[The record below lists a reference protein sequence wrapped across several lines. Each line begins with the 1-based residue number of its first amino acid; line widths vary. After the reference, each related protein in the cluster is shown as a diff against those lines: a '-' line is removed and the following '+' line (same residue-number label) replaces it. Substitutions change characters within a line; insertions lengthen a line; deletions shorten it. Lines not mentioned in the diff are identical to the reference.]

1 MDKIF
6 KVNVNKTLNFELN
19 KQKIEGLNVVSET
32 NSKYHIL
39 HNNQSFKAE
48 LAHSN
53 FNKKEY
59 TISLNSNTYQIKIVS
74 DLDLLIEKMSYSTG
88 SSKKINFI
96 NAPMPGIII
105 GLPVK
110 EGDTIKKGDTLLV
123 LEAMKMENAIICPK
137 DAIVKSI
144 FIQIGDAVEKSK
156 LLIELE

>member
-19 KQKIEGLNVVSET
+19 KQQTKGLNVVSEA

-39 HNNQSFKAE
+39 QNNQSFKAE
-48 LAHSN
+48 LVHSN

-74 DLDLLIEKMSYSTG
+74 DLDLLIEKMGYSTG
-88 SSKKINFI
+88 SSKKLNFI

-105 GLPVK
+105 GLLVK
-110 EGDTIKKGDTLLV
+110 EGDIIKEGDTLLI
-123 LEAMKMENAIICPK
+123 LEAMKMENAIISEK
-137 DAIVKSI
+137 DATIKTVS
-144 FIQIGDAVEKSK
+144 IQIGDSVEKGK
-156 LLIELE
+156 LLIELD